1 VLPTVIERLQGNKG
15 WATANFT
22 GDKLTDVPDF
32 NIWNQNEFLTG
43 NLAASQASETSSGK
57 TPRPALA
64 TRRVTSD
71 SLTEGEKIDAI
82 SGSKVDAIGS
92 RSDRKEQHERS
103 FNQRKL
109 VPSQPL
115 FPQEHLQGNGNVIV
129 SPRQIDNYIAGWRG
143 DSANEQDADAFPE
156 LDDLYGTRH

>member
-1 VLPTVIERLQGNKG
+1 MLPTVIERLQGNKG
-15 WATANFT
+15 WAATDFT

-57 TPRPALA
+57 TPRAALA

-71 SLTEGEKIDAI
+71 SLTEGEKIDAL

-92 RSDRKEQHERS
+92 RSARKEQHERS
-103 FNQRKL
+103 SNQRKL

-115 FPQEHLQGNGNVIV
+115 SPQEHLQGNVIV

-156 LDDLYGTRH
+156 LDDLYGTWH